1 MQGDDDNAARRWM
14 LAQALGEEAAAL
26 AALGRPDD
34 AAAAAGR
41 ALRVWQESVP
51 TGRQPPGMFSSVVAQ
66 AQQLAGP

>member
-34 AAAAAGR
+34 ATAAGR

>member
-34 AAAAAGR
+34 AAAAGR
-41 ALRVWQESVP
+41 AHRVWQESVP
-51 TGRQPPGMFSSVVAQ
+51 AGRQPPGMFSSVVAQ